1 MEPIKAL
8 LKTLSPLPKNT
19 VFVIA
24 GPTASGKSQFALDLA
39 TSLGGIIINGD
50 SLQLYRELPILT
62 AHPGA
67 LDLKK
72 IPHKLYG
79 TLDLETRTTAPL
91 WAELAHA
98 EIQKAQKKGKIPII
112 VGGTGFYLKVLME
125 GLNDIPKIPPEIRE
139 KGRLLLQEKGLSF
152 LWEDLKTKDPE
163 SLLSLSPN
171 DTQRLLRAWEIY
183 EFTKTPLS
191 LWQKKDVLPETQKNL
206 SFFKILLK
214 PPRDKLCNAIEHRT
228 AGMIENGALT
238 EVKNIL
244 TQDLPAFHPL
254 RKAVGVT
261 ELQAYLEGDLSLE
274 EALLKMSIKTRQYA
288 KRQTTW
294 FAHQFNPDFIYPFLY
309 DGTNKIF

>member
-1 MEPIKAL
+1 MELIKTL
-8 LKTLSPLPKNT
+8 RETLSPLPKNT

-24 GPTASGKSQFALDLA
+24 GPTASGKSQFTLDLA
-39 TSLGGIIINGD
+39 ASLEGVIINGD
-50 SLQLYRELPILT
+50 SLQLYRELPLLT
-62 AHPGA
+62 AHPSA
-67 LDLKK
+67 VDLKK
-72 IPHKLYG
+72 VSHKLYG

-91 WAELAHA
+91 WADLAHT
-98 EIQKAQKKGKIPII
+98 EIQKAQKRGKIPII

-163 SLLSLSPN
+163 TLLSLSPN

-183 EFTKTPLS
+183 EFTNIPLS
-191 LWQKKDVLPETQKNL
+191 LWQKKDILSETQKNL

-214 PPRDKLCNAIEHRT
+214 PPRDALCKAIEHRT
-228 AGMIENGALT
+228 TAMIEKGALK
-238 EVKNIL
+238 EVQNLL

-261 ELQAYLEGDLSLE
+261 ELQAHLEGDTSLE

-294 FAHQFNPDFIYPFLY
+294 FAHQFNPDFIYPLLY
-309 DGTNKIF
+309 DGTNESS